1 MLTCGAT
8 AGYDPVEDLRFI
20 WSYELKVLGAN
31 GWMREDL
38 TTLIEFLDDGSLK
51 PVIDTALPLEEVN
64 EAFRLLEDRVVF
76 GKVVVNP

>member
-1 MLTCGAT
+1 
-8 AGYDPVEDLRFI
+8 
-20 WSYELKVLGAN
+20 
-31 GWMREDL
+31 MREDL

-51 PVIDTALPLEEVN
+51 PIIDTALPLEEVN